1 MNHPILSR
9 LKVFRL
15 YALLWAVVVL
25 IHSVVLWNFYN
36 IEPIAAL
43 MDGFVFNFF
52 LFVFGIEIWYP
63 VFYIDIKKGL
73 IKGITQHIFAGAILI
88 WLWQFLSQTVL
99 SFFLDDRLFSILY
112 TNESL
117 TVRVVLGGLMFL
129 VFTLVYYML
138 IFFDNIQQKEKEQ
151 ETMQRLLRETELK
164 ALKAQL
170 NPHFLFNSL
179 NSISSLTITDSDG
192 ARDMINKLSDFMRYS
207 LKKNENAFLPLR
219 EEMKNMARYLEIEK
233 VRFGDRLNCVVENCN
248 ECSDLKIP
256 VLLLQP
262 LYENAIKHGVYESIE
277 PVTIRTFCK
286 VVDGE
291 LEISIINNF
300 DPEGIVHK
308 GEGVGLE
315 NVKSRLY
322 YLFNRQD
329 LVEVNIENNFFEV
342 VVRIPQL
349 IEK

>member
-1 MNHPILSR
+1 M
-9 LKVFRL
+9 L
-15 YALLWAVVVL
+15 YEV
-25 IHSVVLWNFYN
+25 
-36 IEPIAAL
+36 
-43 MDGFVFNFF
+43 
-52 LFVFGIEIWYP
+52 
-63 VFYIDIKKGL
+63 
-73 IKGITQHIFAGAILI
+73 IT
-88 WLWQFLSQTVL
+88 
-99 SFFLDDRLFSILY
+99 
-112 TNESL
+112 
-117 TVRVVLGGLMFL
+117 
-129 VFTLVYYML
+129 
-138 IFFDNIQQKEKEQ
+138 
-151 ETMQRLLRETELK
+151 
-164 ALKAQL
+164 
-170 NPHFLFNSL
+170 
-179 NSISSLTITDSDG
+179 
-192 ARDMINKLSDFMRYS
+192 
-207 LKKNENAFLPLR
+207 
-219 EEMKNMARYLEIEK
+219 
-233 VRFGDRLNCVVENCN
+233 
-248 ECSDLKIP
+248 
-256 VLLLQP
+256 P